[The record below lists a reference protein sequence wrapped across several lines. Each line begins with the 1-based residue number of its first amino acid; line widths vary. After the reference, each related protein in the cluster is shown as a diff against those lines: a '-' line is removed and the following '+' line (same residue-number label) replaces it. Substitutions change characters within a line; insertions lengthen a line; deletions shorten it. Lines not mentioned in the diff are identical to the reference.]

1 MAIMLEDMNRFIE
14 PSKKIGDNFVL
25 KNVILAVMVFLT
37 Y

>member
-1 MAIMLEDMNRFIE
+1 MLEDLKRFIE

-25 KNVILAVMVFLT
+25 KNTILAGMVFLT

>member
-1 MAIMLEDMNRFIE
+1 MAIMLEEMNRFIE

-25 KNVILAVMVFLT
+25 KNVILVVMVFLT